1 MLVIKISK
9 YYELVCNVNK
19 LKKNLELIQEEIIEE
34 KNTENLN
41 TILNEKISSLK
52 DEIILVNSKREELW
66 KSIRDIQD
74 FLFELEIINKKQMNY
89 DTYIREKIKEPNTKK
104 EIELINRILIKLEP
118 DTKKN
123 EQEFCNDYEGVL
135 NTLLNRIRKPID
147 TTKEERKIEALYRA
161 QLRQYTYLKFYFE
174 RYKDSLKL
182 QIPYYEECE
191 RVAKLYRNSLNTLID
206 TIEKKIFPSL
216 DIVKFFLKTLSIKE
230 LVEKNKIN
238 ENMALKDIPIK
249 KGIASLKNS
258 KYNIF
263 YIFFENLSHLYT
275 SIISAFKEITLT
287 DLMALKYEE
296 CEKQEL
302 EKLQN
307 EIGNLIQTTSDIGT
321 LDMVWK
327 IDSTDE
333 YLQYSILDI
342 KFLNYIKPIEK
353 NSEKI
358 KVIEVKT
365 IELNQNLKNIKEVI
379 NEII

>member
-1 MLVIKISK
+1 MSK

>member
-1 MLVIKISK
+1 MSK

-19 LKKNLELIQEEIIEE
+19 LKKELELIQEEIIEG
-34 KNTENLN
+34 KNNENFN

-74 FLFELEIINKKQMNY
+74 FLFELGIITKKQMDY
-89 DTYIREKIKEPNTKK
+89 DNYIREKIKEPNTKK

-358 KVIEVKT
+358 KEIEVKT

>member
-1 MLVIKISK
+1 MSK

-104 EIELINRILIKLEP
+104 EIDLINRILIKLEP
-118 DTKKN
+118 DTKEN
-123 EQEFCNDYEGVL
+123 EQVFCNDYEGFW
-135 NTLLNRIRKPID
+135 NTLSNRIRKPID

-249 KGIASLKNS
+249 KGISSLKNS

-358 KVIEVKT
+358 KEIDVKK
-365 IELNQNLKNIKEVI
+365 IELNQKLKNIKEVI
-379 NEII
+379 KEII

>member
-1 MLVIKISK
+1 M
-9 YYELVCNVNK
+9 
-19 LKKNLELIQEEIIEE
+19 
-34 KNTENLN
+34 
-41 TILNEKISSLK
+41 
-52 DEIILVNSKREELW
+52 
-66 KSIRDIQD
+66 
-74 FLFELEIINKKQMNY
+74 
-89 DTYIREKIKEPNTKK
+89 
-104 EIELINRILIKLEP
+104 
-118 DTKKN
+118 
-123 EQEFCNDYEGVL
+123 
-135 NTLLNRIRKPID
+135 
-147 TTKEERKIEALYRA
+147 
-161 QLRQYTYLKFYFE
+161 
-174 RYKDSLKL
+174 
-182 QIPYYEECE
+182 
-191 RVAKLYRNSLNTLID
+191 
-206 TIEKKIFPSL
+206 
-216 DIVKFFLKTLSIKE
+216 
-230 LVEKNKIN
+230 
-238 ENMALKDIPIK
+238 
-249 KGIASLKNS
+249 KNS

-327 IDSTDE
+327 IDNTDE

-358 KVIEVKT
+358 KEIEVKT
-365 IELNQNLKNIKEVI
+365 IELNQDLKNIQEVI

>member
-1 MLVIKISK
+1 MSK

-104 EIELINRILIKLEP
+104 EIDLINRILIKLEP
-118 DTKKN
+118 DTKEN
-123 EQEFCNDYEGVL
+123 EQVFCNDYEGFW
-135 NTLLNRIRKPID
+135 NTLSNRIRKPID

-249 KGIASLKNS
+249 KGISSLKNS

-263 YIFFENLSHLYT
+263 YIIQLY
-275 SIISAFKEITLT
+275 
-287 DLMALKYEE
+287 
-296 CEKQEL
+296 
-302 EKLQN
+302 
-307 EIGNLIQTTSDIGT
+307 
-321 LDMVWK
+321 
-327 IDSTDE
+327 
-333 YLQYSILDI
+333 
-342 KFLNYIKPIEK
+342 
-353 NSEKI
+353 
-358 KVIEVKT
+358 
-365 IELNQNLKNIKEVI
+365 
-379 NEII
+379 

>member
-1 MLVIKISK
+1 MSK

-104 EIELINRILIKLEP
+104 EIDLINRILIKLEP
-118 DTKKN
+118 DTKEN
-123 EQEFCNDYEGVL
+123 EQVFCNDYEGFW
-135 NTLLNRIRKPID
+135 NTLSNRIRKPID

-249 KGIASLKNS
+249 KGISNLKNS

-327 IDSTDE
+327 IDNTDE

-358 KVIEVKT
+358 KEIEVKT

>member
-1 MLVIKISK
+1 MSK

-307 EIGNLIQTTSDIGT
+307 EIENLIQTTSDIGT

>member
-1 MLVIKISK
+1 MSK

-358 KVIEVKT
+358 KEIEVKT